1 MKNSGSAL
9 SAVKKNYANYVIKKL
24 EESRVVCRRTSF
36 TIRIRPLAELYSAV
50 ALLARVRRIRAKA
63 PSFKHQASSPKLLKH
78 QATSVKP
85 QAASV
90 KLKPASVKLHD
101 A

>member
-1 MKNSGSAL
+1 MKSSGSAL
-9 SAVKKNYANYVIKKL
+9 SAAKKNYARVINL
-24 EESRVVCRRTSF
+24 
-36 TIRIRPLAELYSAV
+36 IRPLAQATRRSA
-50 ALLARVRRIRAKA
+50 AISVRLIRAKA

-101 A
+101 S

>member
-1 MKNSGSAL
+1 MKNLGSAL
-9 SAVKKNYANYVIKKL
+9 SAVKKNYASVIN
-24 EESRVVCRRTSF
+24 
-36 TIRIRPLAELYSAV
+36 RIRPLAKVLTTVS
-50 ALLARVRRIRAKA
+50 RSVRLIRAKA

-101 A
+101 S

>member
-9 SAVKKNYANYVIKKL
+9 SAVKKNYASVITRTQSL
-24 EESRVVCRRTSF
+24 ANPAATAIGRR
-36 TIRIRPLAELYSAV
+36 
-50 ALLARVRRIRAKA
+50 ALG
-63 PSFKHQASSPKLLKH
+63 PGQSFKHQASSPKLREH

-101 A
+101 S

>member
-1 MKNSGSAL
+1 MKNLGSAL
-9 SAVKKNYANYVIKKL
+9 SAVKKNYASVIN
-24 EESRVVCRRTSF
+24 
-36 TIRIRPLAELYSAV
+36 RIRSLAKVLTTVSRSV
-50 ALLARVRRIRAKA
+50 HLVRAS
-63 PSFKHQASSPKLLKH
+63 SFKHQASSPKLLKH

-90 KLKPASVKLHD
+90 KLKPTSVKLHD

>member
-9 SAVKKNYANYVIKKL
+9 SAVKKNYARVINL
-24 EESRVVCRRTSF
+24 
-36 TIRIRPLAELYSAV
+36 IRSLAT
-50 ALLARVRRIRAKA
+50 LAFRLQASVHLVRAKA
-63 PSFKHQASSPKLLKH
+63 PSFKHQASSPKLREH

-101 A
+101 S

>member
-9 SAVKKNYANYVIKKL
+9 SAVKKNYASVINLIRSLAAKTRRRL
-24 EESRVVCRRTSF
+24 EGVH
-36 TIRIRPLAELYSAV
+36 L
-50 ALLARVRRIRAKA
+50 VRAS
-63 PSFKHQASSPKLLKH
+63 SFKRQASSTKLLKH

>member
-1 MKNSGSAL
+1 MKNLGSAL
-9 SAVKKNYANYVIKKL
+9 SAVKKNYASVINL
-24 EESRVVCRRTSF
+24 IRSLAQETLRRQ
-36 TIRIRPLAELYSAV
+36 LDGVHLV
-50 ALLARVRRIRAKA
+50 RAKA

-90 KLKPASVKLHD
+90 KLKPASVKLQD
-101 A
+101 S